1 MKIVCDREQLLSAFQ
16 TAALVAPARSPKPIL
31 RSVKFDVT
39 DTNVVLMA
47 TDMEVGVR
55 IEVAGMDIQE
65 PGALVAPVTQLGSIL
80 RESSDERLRIEA
92 DPQRILIQ
100 GQRSQFVL
108 PAQNPD
114 EFPSVAGFDA
124 SSYHEVSAKLFRE
137 LIRRTLFATD
147 VESSRYALGG
157 VLLEFG
163 PQQVTAVATDGRRLA
178 KMEGA
183 AQEVGS
189 RDPEE
194 GMTIVPSRAMQLM
207 ERALTD
213 MEASVHIAAR
223 RNDVLVRGPQ
233 TTIYS
238 RLVEGRFPRWR
249 DVLPDR
255 QTGSRIDVAV
265 GPLYSA
271 LRQAAIVASD
281 ESRGI
286 DFEFGEGTLIL
297 SGATA
302 QIGQAR
308 VEFPIAYSGPP
319 VKITLDHRFVS
330 DFLRVLEPERSIVV
344 DIQDGESAALF
355 TTDDGYGYVVMPL
368 ARDS

>member
-1 MKIVCDREQLLSAFQ
+1 MKIVCEREPLLSAFH

-31 RSVKFDVT
+31 RNVKFDVS
-39 DTNVVLMA
+39 DANVVLMA

-55 IEVAGMDIQE
+55 IEVPGIDIQE
-65 PGALVAPVTQLGSIL
+65 PGAMVAPVTQLGSIL
-80 RESSDERLRIEA
+80 RESSDERLKIEA
-92 DPQRILIQ
+92 DPQRTLVE

-114 EFPSVAGFDA
+114 EFPTIAGFEA
-124 SSYHEVSAKLFRE
+124 TSYHEVSTKLFRE

-147 VESSRYALGG
+147 PESSRYALGG

-163 PQQVTAVATDGRRLA
+163 PQHITAVATDGRRLA
-178 KMEGA
+178 KMEGV
-183 AQEVGS
+183 AQEIGS

-194 GMTIVPSRAMQLM
+194 GTTIVPSRAMQLM

-213 MEASVHIAAR
+213 LEGIVQIAAR
-223 RNDVLVRGPQ
+223 HNDVLVRGTQ

-238 RLVEGRFPRWR
+238 RLVEGRFPKWR

-255 QTGSRIDVAV
+255 KDGSRIDLAV

-271 LRQAAIVASD
+271 LRQAAIVASE
-281 ESRGI
+281 ESRGV

-297 SGATA
+297 SGASA

-308 VEFPIAYSGPP
+308 VEFPIAYAGPKI
-319 VKITLDHRFVS
+319 KITLDHRFVS
-330 DFLRVLEPERSIVV
+330 DFLRVLEPERTITV
-344 DIQDGESAALF
+344 DLQNGESAALF

-368 ARDS
+368 SRET

>member
-31 RSVKFDVT
+31 RCVKFDVSET
-39 DTNVVLMA
+39 SFILMA
-47 TDMEVGVR
+47 TDMEVGIR
-55 IEVAGMDIQE
+55 TEVPGMDIQE

-80 RESSDERLRIEA
+80 RESNDDRLRIEA

-108 PAQNPD
+108 PAQNPE
-114 EFPSVAGFDA
+114 EFPNVTGFEESA
-124 SSYHEVSAKLFRE
+124 YHEVSVKLFRE

-147 VESSRYALGG
+147 AESSRYALGG
-157 VLLEFG
+157 VLLEFA
-163 PQQVTAVATDGRRLA
+163 PQHVIAVATDGRRLA

-183 AQEVGS
+183 AQETGT
-189 RDPEE
+189 RDPEG
-194 GMTIVPSRAMQLM
+194 GMTIIPSRAMQLM

-213 MEASVHIAAR
+213 LDANVHIAAR

-233 TTIYS
+233 TTVYS

-255 QTGSRIDVAV
+255 KTGSRIDIAV

-271 LRQAAIVASD
+271 LRQAAIVTSD

-286 DFEFGEGTLIL
+286 EFEFGEGTLVL

-308 VEFPIAYSGPP
+308 VEFPIAYSGTP

-330 DFLRVLEPERSIVV
+330 DFLRVLEPERSVTL

-368 ARDS
+368 SRDN